1 MRIFFSHSS
10 RNKPLVREVKR
21 HLPENLNVWIDEKNL
36 LIGEHIEKSL
46 QDAIQSDS
54 DFVVI
59 FIDNISVKS
68 EWVKKELEWALEKE
82 REIDRIFVLPIVLER
97 EAWDK
102 VEPEEFQARKF
113 LSCTD
118 YDENTIKVLANALV
132 AELFSRVTKDLDR
145 RSAPAPMED
154 VPLKLLDDAD
164 RFVAEIAEKI
174 RLLVYPHRR
183 NNPLEIE
190 DLFLRL
196 KHLSVIGS
204 LSDTQFNQL
213 LVRLRQQGY
222 LSGLVYTGQ
231 SIFVDEE
238 HYNWKTALNI
248 SSKKRIANRALTF
261 IKSNSVI
268 ALDAGSTTL
277 ELSKYISQGLKMRV
291 WDNLKIVTNSISAAN
306 ELLTTS
312 SEMGLG
318 DKNHILQ
325 VYIVGGRVRPNTLAS
340 VNINPESNE
349 ETAFASI
356 LQSLNRADI
365 SFIGANGISMDHGF
379 TTHDNSET
387 QTKADLLK
395 YSEKKFIMAD
405 SSKFGIREEVI
416 FATFDQDI
424 SVITE
429 KPENQEHLVDFE
441 RFFESTTTKIIYA

>member
-36 LIGEHIEKSL
+36 LIGEQLEKSL
-46 QDAIQSDS
+46 QDAIQSDA

-59 FIDNISVKS
+59 FIDNISVRS
-68 EWVKKELEWALEKE
+68 EWVKKELIWALEKE
-82 REIDRIFVLPIVLER
+82 REIDRVFVLPIVLET
-97 EAWDK
+97 EAWGK
-102 VEPEEFQARKF
+102 VEPEEFQNRKY

-118 YDENTIKVLANALV
+118 YDENSIKILANSLV
-132 AELFSRVTKDLDR
+132 AELFSWLSRDLER
-145 RSAPAPMED
+145 KRAPAPIDD

-164 RFVAEIAEKI
+164 RFVGEIAEKI
-174 RLLVYPHRR
+174 RLIVYPHRR
-183 NNPLEIE
+183 NNPLEIDE
-190 DLFLRL
+190 LFVKL

-204 LSDTQFNQL
+204 LSDLQFNQL
-213 LVRLRQQGY
+213 LIRLRQQGY
-222 LSGLVYTGQ
+222 LSGLIYSGQ
-231 SIFVDEE
+231 SIYVDEE

-261 IKSNSVI
+261 ITSGSVI

-277 ELSKYISQGLKMRV
+277 ELSKHISQGLKMRV

-325 VYIVGGRVRPNTLAS
+325 VYIVGGRIRPNTLAS
-340 VNINPESNE
+340 VNISPEANE
-349 ETAFASI
+349 ETAFAAI
-356 LQSLNRADI
+356 LSTLDGADI
-365 SFIGANGISMDHGF
+365 SFIGTNGISLHDGF

-387 QTKADLLK
+387 QTKADLIK
-395 YSEKKFIMAD
+395 FAKKKFILAD

-416 FATFDQDI
+416 FATFNDGI
-424 SVITE
+424 SIVTDR
-429 KPENQEHLVDFE
+429 PENDEILSEFEH
-441 RFFESTTTKIIYA
+441 FFGSTTTKIVYA